1 TQHEIESNKYYCTVT
16 AGVAMYPED
25 GDNYLDL
32 FKHADIALDIAENVF
47 CTKEFFSVFTT
58 EIKFEEYGYM
68 EKNKFLKK
76 LRGLDKYL

>member
-1 TQHEIESNKYYCTVT
+1 MVDMLI
-16 AGVAMYPED
+16 GVFELYK
-25 GDNYLDL
+25 NV
-32 FKHADIALDIAENVF
+32 ENVF
-47 CTKEFFSVFTT
+47 CIKEFFSVFII